1 MKKRMSAQVKTAYDL
16 LQKQILYYELEPG
29 AMISDNQIS
38 KSLNMSRA
46 PVREAMLLLKWMV

>member
-16 LQKQILYYELEPG
+16 LQKQILYYELAPG

-46 PVREAMLLLKWMV
+46 PVREAMLLLEMV

>member
-46 PVREAMLLLKWMV
+46 PVREAMLLL